1 MIIGISAKAGCG
13 KSTLTTILLQMLG
26 PAWVKM
32 SLADELKKEV
42 AELFN
47 FPLFLCYSPEGKEMK
62 IFTYRYIED
71 RPRMTIRELLQYWG
85 TDKWRAEDPERW
97 TRKLVANMS
106 AEKHVIIDDVRFVNE
121 ADYIKKSGGKVIRL
135 EQFPGYEAPA
145 TGAQHISETNLD
157 TYQGFDAIYRPAFGS
172 LKETAYAVINELSLP
187 EEV

>member
-47 FPLFLCYSPEGKEMK
+47 FPIDWCYSAIGKECTVFVNPK
-62 IFTYRYIED
+62 I
-71 RPRMTIRELLQYWG
+71 PGSVVMTVRQLLQYWG

-97 TRKLVANMS
+97 TRKLVANMPDG
-106 AEKHVIIDDVRFVNE
+106 KHVIIDDVRFVNE
-121 ADYIKKSGGKVIRL
+121 AEYIKKAGGKVIRL
-135 EQFPGYEAPA
+135 ESFPGYQAPA
-145 TGAQHISETNLD
+145 TGAQHISETDLD

-172 LKETAYAVINELSLP
+172 LKETAYAVINGLSLP